1 MNYDIDFDRHKRIGF
16 PEVVFGAS
24 KDVETLKNIISKMY
38 DKHQKVLITKLQEE
52 KYEELKSLFPN
63 SFYDEVS
70 GVWQVGTIKKS
81 RKKNPEVVILSGG
94 SSDEF
99 VVNEAYY
106 TLLYLGIS
114 AKKLIDVG
122 VSGVHRL
129 MDKTD
134 QIKKAKVLIVCA
146 GFEGALPT
154 VVSGLF
160 PQPIIGVPV
169 SVGYGVAEGGFTAL
183 NSMLA
188 SCGNGLAVTNIDNG
202 YGAAISAFRILQL
215 MAKK

>member
-1 MNYDIDFDRHKRIGF
+1 MNYNIDFDRQSRIGF
-16 PEVVFGAS
+16 PEVIFGAS
-24 KDVETLKNIISKMY
+24 KDVNTLKNIITKMY
-38 DKHQKVLITKLQEE
+38 DKHQKVLITKLQKE
-52 KYEELKSLFPN
+52 KYEELKPLFSN
-63 SFYDEVS
+63 SIYDVIS
-70 GVWQVGTIKKS
+70 GVWQVGSIKKS
-81 RKKNPEVVILSGG
+81 RKKNPEVIILSGG

-99 VVNEAYY
+99 VVNEAFY
-106 TLLYLGIS
+106 TLMYLGIRTQ
-114 AKKLIDVG
+114 KLIDVG
-122 VSGVHRL
+122 VAGVHRL
-129 MDKTD
+129 TDNAD

-188 SCGNGLAVTNIDNG
+188 SCANGLTVTNIDNG
-202 YGAAISAFRILQL
+202 YGAAVAAYRIL
-215 MAKK
+215 KG

>member
-1 MNYDIDFDRHKRIGF
+1 MNYNIDFDRHNRIGF
-16 PEVVFGAS
+16 PEVIFGAS
-24 KDVETLKNIISKMY
+24 KDVNTLKNIITKMY
-38 DKHQKVLITKLQEE
+38 DKHQKVLITKLQKE
-52 KYEELKSLFPN
+52 KYEELKPLFSN
-63 SFYDEVS
+63 SSYDVIS
-70 GVWQVGTIKKS
+70 GVWQVGTIIKS
-81 RKKNPEVVILSGG
+81 RKKNPEVIILSGG

-99 VVNEAYY
+99 VVNEAFY
-106 TLLYLGIS
+106 TLMYLGIRTQ
-114 AKKLIDVG
+114 KLIDVG
-122 VSGVHRL
+122 VAGVHRL
-129 MDKTD
+129 TDNAD

-188 SCGNGLAVTNIDNG
+188 SCANGLTVTNIDNG
-202 YGAAISAFRILQL
+202 YGAAVAAYRIL
-215 MAKK
+215 KG